1 MRPEPV
7 FLPCSTADSVRF
19 RGKGR
24 VLRFGSAVPSS
35 SSPPSATRLAQSA
48 GVVGVATMTSRILG
62 LVREQVLAYWFG
74 ASDAMDAYR
83 VAFRVPNLVRDLFA
97 EGAMSAALVPTFSG
111 TLATDGRDRAWRLG
125 NSVVNALL
133 VATGVLVAG
142 AIVFAPQLVWL
153 LAGDFGDVPGKFE
166 LTVSLTRIMAPFLIL
181 VALAAACMGMLNS
194 LDVFFLPALSP
205 AMFNVASI
213 VVGIALVPVGIS
225 AGIDPI
231 LAMAIGTL
239 VGGAGQVLLQWP
251 SLRRL
256 GFRYRPVLDLRDP
269 GLRRVL
275 VLMGPGTIGLAAT
288 QLNVFV
294 NTVVATGQGT
304 GAVSWLEYAFRVMY
318 LPIGLFGVSIATATT
333 PAVSRLAA
341 TGDLATM
348 RRTLASALALML
360 TLNVPAT
367 LGLVALAT
375 PIVRLLLERGSF
387 TAGDTANTAA
397 AVQLYALGLV
407 GYSVVKILSPTFYAL
422 GRSRIPVAVSVTS
435 VLLNAVLSVT
445 TARWLGFRGLALS
458 ASLAAL
464 FNAGVLAW
472 LIRRALGGLEGR
484 RVAVTLLKVTVAGVV
499 MAAAAWWVQAQ
510 LERTVPGH
518 AVLRDAL
525 RLGVSILAGMAILA
539 ASAQALR
546 IREFEDV
553 RDALIGRLQRLRRA

>member
-1 MRPEPV
+1 
-7 FLPCSTADSVRF
+7 
-19 RGKGR
+19 
-24 VLRFGSAVPSS
+24 
-35 SSPPSATRLAQSA
+35 
-48 GVVGVATMTSRILG
+48 MTSRILG

-97 EGAMSAALVPTFSG
+97 EGAMSAALVPTFSR
-111 TLATDGRDRAWRLG
+111 TLTTDGRDRAWRLG
-125 NSVVNALL
+125 NSVINALL
-133 VATGVLVAG
+133 VVTGLLAAL

-153 LAGDFGDVPGKFE
+153 LAGDFAGVPGKFE
-166 LTVSLTRIMAPFLIL
+166 LTVSLTRIMAPFLVL

-213 VVGIALVPVGIS
+213 VVGIAMVPAAIS

-256 GFRYRPVLDLRDP
+256 GFRYRPTLDVRDP

-288 QLNVFV
+288 QVNVFV

-341 TGDLATM
+341 TGDLVAM
-348 RRTLASALALML
+348 RRTLASAVALML

-367 LGLVALAT
+367 LGLVALST

-387 TAGDTANTAA
+387 TSADTANPAA

-422 GRSRIPVAVSVTS
+422 GRSRTPVMVSVSS

-445 TARWLGFRGLALS
+445 TSRWLGFRGLALS
-458 ASLAAL
+458 ASIAAL
-464 FNAGVLAW
+464 FNAGLLAW
-472 LIRRALGGLEGR
+472 LVRQALGGLEGR
-484 RVAVTLLKVTVAGVV
+484 RLAATLAKVTIASAV
-499 MAAAAWWVQAQ
+499 MALSAWWVEARMEA
-510 LERTVPGH
+510 LFPGH
-518 AVLRDAL
+518 AVVRDAV
-525 RLGVSILAGMAILA
+525 RLAVAILAGLVVLA

-546 IREFEDV
+546 IREFEEV
-553 RDALIGRLQRLRRA
+553 RDAVFGRLRRLTRS